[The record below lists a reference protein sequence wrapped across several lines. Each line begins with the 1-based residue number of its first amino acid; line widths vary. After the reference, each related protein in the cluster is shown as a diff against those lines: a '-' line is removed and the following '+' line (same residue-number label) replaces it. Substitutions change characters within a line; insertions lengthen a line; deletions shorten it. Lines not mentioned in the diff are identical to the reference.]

1 MTDSEKKIYKSISA
15 MFLGNRYTVD
25 EIKEILNFLITL
37 SEI

>member
-1 MTDSEKKIYKSISA
+1 MTEKEKKLYKAITA
-15 MFLGNRYTVD
+15 MFLGNAYTVD